1 MSAARPESELEIA
14 QAQLVEAHQMAL
26 LGRLLAG
33 ILHEINT
40 PIGCIFSNNEVLQ
53 RSIEKLQDLLSDP
66 QPPAL
71 AKAKSILETCHT
83 LASVD
88 KIACERI
95 SSVIRGVKTFARADV
110 SDLRQ
115 MDLNDNLRNTLKLTQ
130 AEFRRRIAVETD
142 FGELP
147 EVECFPHM
155 LNQVF
160 LNLLVNA
167 GQAVEDEGKITIRT
181 REESGYAHV
190 SISDTGRG
198 MTPEEQK
205 RIFISGFTTK
215 PAGVG
220 TGLGLEICR
229 QIVED
234 RHGGA
239 ISFESAPGAGATF
252 HVRIPIRHSRGSA

>member
-1 MSAARPESELEIA
+1 MTAARPETELEIA
-14 QAQLVEAHQMAL
+14 KAQLLEARQMAL
-26 LGRLLAG
+26 IGRLQAG

-40 PIGCIFSNNEVLQ
+40 PIGCIFSNNEVLL
-53 RSIEKLQDLLSDP
+53 RSIEKLQQLLSDP
-66 QPPAL
+66 QPAAL
-71 AKAKSILETCHT
+71 ANANRILTTCHRI
-83 LASVD
+83 ASVD
-88 KIACERI
+88 KIACEHI
-95 SSVIRGVKTFARADV
+95 SCVIREVKTLARVDP

-115 MDLNDNLRNTLKLTQ
+115 VDLNENLRNTLKLTQ
-130 AEFRRRIAVETD
+130 AEFRRRIVVEMD
-142 FGELP
+142 FGELA
-147 EVECFPHM
+147 EVECYPHL

-160 LNLLVNA
+160 LNLLINA

-190 SISDTGRG
+190 SMSDTGSG
-198 MTPEEQK
+198 MTPEQQK
-205 RIFISGFTTK
+205 KVFISGFTTK
-215 PAGVG
+215 PAGMG

-234 RHGGA
+234 RHGGT